1 MGPPTAPQQR
11 KGPEQNDPPL
21 AAADSTGRGK
31 TSQPAPPP
39 PTALF
44 IPALGEAWNAQM
56 EGSTRT
62 RSPQTRSRSPQKQQM
77 AAEGGAVT
85 RNSGAVTRNRS
96 RKDDISGGGGGG
108 TRGGGART
116 RATQSKVSGGGG
128 GGGGTRGGGARARRA
143 GQSEDNSGSSWVV
156 KGGVATRTP
165 PPRKDKGAHARAND
179 DEGALGGNAAVD
191 KECALGGGQ
200 SKDNSGGGGGGGGA
214 RGGGAKGVIGAAKEK
229 RTRGNDVE
237 EGGWGPTTKKQKRKL
252 PLKRNQPSSTSV
264 DAVLGG
270 DASAAVA
277 SGSAL
282 EAPADSCVQCTWS
295 LYQSLQTCMPCGRV
309 QEADTDMISLQYPF
323 LNLFT
328 GLVSPFAMVHWMVN
342 RLHSSIVGRSTTHDT
357 IPLLLRTSN
366 SADGVR

>member
-1 MGPPTAPQQR
+1 MIPHWRRLILPVGEKHLNQRHHLPRHCSYLPWEKRGTHKWRDQPGRAPLKLGRAPLKSSRWQQR
-11 KGPEQNDPPL
+11 GARLLATRARLLATGPE
-21 AAADSTGRGK
+21 
-31 TSQPAPPP
+31 
-39 PTALF
+39 
-44 IPALGEAWNAQM
+44 
-56 EGSTRT
+56 RT
-62 RSPQTRSRSPQKQQM
+62 
-77 AAEGGAVT
+77 
-85 RNSGAVTRNRS
+85 
-96 RKDDISGGGGGG
+96 IL
-108 TRGGGART
+108 
-116 RATQSKVSGGGG
+116 
-128 GGGGTRGGGARARRA
+128 A

>member
-1 MGPPTAPQQR
+1 
-11 KGPEQNDPPL
+11 
-21 AAADSTGRGK
+21 
-31 TSQPAPPP
+31 
-39 PTALF
+39 
-44 IPALGEAWNAQM
+44 M

-116 RATQSKVSGGGG
+116 RATQSKV
-128 GGGGTRGGGARARRA
+128 
-143 GQSEDNSGSSWVV
+143 
-156 KGGVATRTP
+156 
-165 PPRKDKGAHARAND
+165 
-179 DEGALGGNAAVD
+179 
-191 KECALGGGQ
+191 
-200 SKDNSGGGGGGGGA
+200 SGGGGGGGGA

>member
-1 MGPPTAPQQR
+1 
-11 KGPEQNDPPL
+11 
-21 AAADSTGRGK
+21 
-31 TSQPAPPP
+31 
-39 PTALF
+39 
-44 IPALGEAWNAQM
+44 M

-200 SKDNSGGGGGGGGA
+200 SKDNSVGGGVGGA